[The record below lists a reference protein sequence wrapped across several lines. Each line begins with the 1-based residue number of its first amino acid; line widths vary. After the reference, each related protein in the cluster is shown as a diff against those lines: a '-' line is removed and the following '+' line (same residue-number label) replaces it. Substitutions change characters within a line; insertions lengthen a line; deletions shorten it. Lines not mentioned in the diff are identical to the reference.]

1 MPLFLSEIDLP
12 RGCVVSNLKYKRILL
27 KLGGEAFAGP
37 GGMGIQPALAD
48 DLARKILSVRE
59 LGVQVAI
66 VLGAGNWWRGKD
78 GIANGM
84 DRTTADH
91 IGMLATV
98 MNSLALRDALER
110 KGMSARVQTA
120 LEIRSVAEPY
130 IRLRAIRHL
139 EKERVLILGGG
150 TGNPYF
156 TTDTAGALRAAEVN
170 ADVLIKATKVDG
182 VYDSDPR
189 KNATAQRYEKLTYLD
204 ALNQQ
209 VGVMDSTA
217 ITLCMENNLPILV
230 LDLWQ
235 ENSLVRAMKGESVG
249 TTISK
254 N

>member
-1 MPLFLSEIDLP
+1 MTRQGP
-12 RGCVVSNLKYKRILL
+12 KYKRILL

-37 GGMGIQPALAD
+37 GGMGIQAALAD
-48 DLARKILSVRE
+48 DLAQKVKAVRE
-59 LGVQVAI
+59 MGVQVAL

-78 GIANGM
+78 GLAHGM

-98 MNSLALRDALER
+98 MNSLALRDAFER
-110 KGMSARVQTA
+110 AGLAARVQTA

-139 EKERVLILGGG
+139 EKDRILILGAG

-156 TTDTAGALRAAEVN
+156 TTDTAGALRAAEIG

-189 KNATAQRYEKLTYLD
+189 KNAAAQRYDRMTYLE
-204 ALNQQ
+204 ALNQK

-217 ITLCMENNLPILV
+217 ITLCMDNNLPILV

-235 ENSLVRAMKGESVG
+235 ENSLLRALRGEAVG
-249 TTISK
+249 TTISSK
-254 N
+254 QT

>member
-1 MPLFLSEIDLP
+1 MST
-12 RGCVVSNLKYKRILL
+12 VKYKRILL

-37 GGMGIQPALAD
+37 GGMGIQPVLAEE
-48 DLARKILSVRE
+48 LARKVQAVRD

-66 VLGAGNWWRGKD
+66 VLGAGNFWRGKD
-78 GIANGM
+78 GIALGM

-98 MNSLALRDALER
+98 MNSLALRDAFER
-110 KGMSARVQTA
+110 IGVSARVQTA

-139 EKERVLILGGG
+139 EKDRVLILGAG

-156 TTDTAGALRAAEVN
+156 TTDTAGALRAAEIG

-189 KNATAQRYEKLTYLD
+189 KNADAQRYTSLTYLD
-204 ALNQQ
+204 ALNQGL
-209 VGVMDSTA
+209 GVMDSTA
-217 ITLCMENNLPILV
+217 ITLCMDNKLPILV

-235 ENSLVRAMKGESVG
+235 ENSLLRAVKGEKVG
-249 TTISK
+249 TIIS
-254 N
+254 

>member
-1 MPLFLSEIDLP
+1 MSQP
-12 RGCVVSNLKYKRILL
+12 KYKRILL

-48 DLARKILSVRE
+48 DLARKVKAVRE
-59 LGVQVAI
+59 LGVQVAL

-78 GIANGM
+78 GLAHGM

-98 MNSLALRDALER
+98 MNSLALRDAFER
-110 KGMSARVQTA
+110 IGLAARVQTA

-139 EKERVLILGGG
+139 EKDRVLILGGG

-156 TTDTAGALRAAEVN
+156 TTDTAGALRAAEIG
-170 ADVLIKATKVDG
+170 AELFIKATKVDG

-189 KNATAQRYEKLTYLD
+189 KNANAQRFEHMSYLQ
-204 ALNQQ
+204 ALNQK

-217 ITLCMENNLPILV
+217 ITLCMDNNLPILV

-235 ENSLVRAMKGESVG
+235 EGSLVRALRGEPVG
-249 TTISK
+249 TTISSK
-254 N
+254 Q

>member
-1 MPLFLSEIDLP
+1 MST
-12 RGCVVSNLKYKRILL
+12 VKYKRILL

-37 GGMGIQPALAD
+37 GGMGIQPVLAE
-48 DLARKILSVRE
+48 DLARKVQAVRD

-66 VLGAGNWWRGKD
+66 VLGAGNFWRGKD
-78 GIANGM
+78 GIALGM

-98 MNSLALRDALER
+98 MNSLALRDAFER
-110 KGMSARVQTA
+110 IGVSARVQTA

-139 EKERVLILGGG
+139 EKDRVLILGAG

-156 TTDTAGALRAAEVN
+156 TTDTAGALRAAEIG

-189 KNATAQRYEKLTYLD
+189 KNADAQRYTSLTYLD
-204 ALNQQ
+204 ALNQGL
-209 VGVMDSTA
+209 GVMDSTA
-217 ITLCMENNLPILV
+217 ITLCMENKLPILV

-235 ENSLVRAMKGESVG
+235 ENSLLRAVKGEKVG
-249 TTISK
+249 TIIS
-254 N
+254 

>member
-1 MPLFLSEIDLP
+1 MSQT
-12 RGCVVSNLKYKRILL
+12 KYKRILL

-37 GGMGIQPALAD
+37 GGMGIQPTLAE
-48 DLARKILSVRE
+48 DLARKVMTVRE
-59 LGVQVAI
+59 MGVQVAL

-78 GIANGM
+78 GIAHGM

-98 MNSLALRDALER
+98 MNSLALRDAFER
-110 KGMSARVQTA
+110 LGISARVQTA

-139 EKERVLILGGG
+139 EKDRVLILGAG

-156 TTDTAGALRAAEVN
+156 TTDTAGALRAAEIG
-170 ADVLIKATKVDG
+170 ADVMIKATKVDG

-189 KNATAQRYEKLTYLD
+189 KNASAQRFETMTYLD

-217 ITLCMENNLPILV
+217 ITLCMDNNLPIMV

-235 ENSLVRAMKGESVG
+235 ADSLRRAVLGERVG
-249 TTISK
+249 TIISK
-254 N
+254 AA